1 MPTTCPTSPLHA
13 ILQQRLLILDGAMGT
28 MIQRHP
34 LTEEDFRGARF
45 AAHPKPLRGNNDLLS
60 LTRPDIIRGIHAEY
74 FAAGADM
81 VETNTF
87 SGTTIAQADY
97 GLEDIVYELN
107 YESARLARDAA
118 DEATARTP
126 DKPRF
131 VAGAIG
137 PTNRTASLSPDVNR
151 PGFRAVTFDELATAY
166 YEQTRGLIDGG
177 ADALLIETIFDTLNA
192 KAALFA
198 VQKFFDEGGREVP
211 VMISGTITDASG
223 RTLSGQTVEAFWNSI
238 RHLPLLSVGLNCALG
253 ADQLKVYV
261 KELARLADVHVS
273 AYPNAGLPNAF
284 GGYDESAEE
293 FAAVVE
299 GYLADGLVTVV
310 GGCCG
315 TTPQHIAALSE
326 LAERYAPRPAPS
338 PRGAAGTPPPSPLP
352 DGEGGL
358 VLETRFLASK
368 FSKKLEASPPSP
380 SGRGLGGGVTRLAGL
395 EPFNITAD
403 SLFVNVG
410 ERCNVTGSRAFAR
423 LVRTGNYDAALAVAR
438 DQVDGGAQVLDVN
451 MDEGMLDSEL
461 AMTTFL
467 NLIAAEPDI
476 ARVPVMIDSSKWS
489 VLEAGLKCVQGKSIV
504 NSISLKEG
512 EEVFKARAR
521 TVRQYGAAVV
531 VMAFDEDGQADDYQR
546 RIDICR
552 RSYDMLVNEVGF
564 PAEDII
570 FDPNILT
577 VGTGMEEHRNYAL
590 DFMAAVRWIKANL
603 PGALTSGG
611 VSNVS
616 FSYRGNDVVREAMNS
631 AFLYHA
637 IRAGLDMG
645 IVNPSQLA
653 VYDEVPKDLLELCE
667 DVLLNRRPDAT
678 ERLVDF
684 AETVKQ
690 KDKVEVVA
698 DAWRSLP
705 VKERLQHALVRGIT
719 EFIDE
724 DTEEVRQQVGR
735 PLEVIEGPL
744 MAGMNV
750 VGDLFGAGKMFLPQV
765 VKSARVM
772 KKAVAYLEPYLLADK
787 QSGERQTAGKILLA
801 TVKGD
806 VHDIGKNIVGVVLAC
821 NNFDIIDL
829 GVMVPLEKILAE
841 AAAHQVDIIGLSG
854 LITPSLDEMV
864 YVAQEMERRGLRLP
878 LLIGGATT
886 SRLHAAVK
894 IAPTYSGPVVHV
906 NDASRS
912 VGVAAGLLG
921 SAHEAY
927 AHAVR
932 DEYHTLRHD
941 YAGRQRDKK
950 YLSIEAAR
958 ENGFKADWAEA
969 PITKPTFLGTKVL
982 ADYDLAELAT
992 YIDWTPFFHTWE
1004 LKGRYPR
1011 ILEDETLGES
1021 ATKLFADA
1029 QQMLQKIIAEKLL
1042 TARAV
1047 IGFWPANTVDY
1058 DTVQVYADDTRQQ
1071 VETEFFTLRQQGEK
1085 GKGIPNLAFSDFVAP
1100 RETGRADYLG
1110 GFAVTAGLGIE
1121 KLLDQFEAD
1130 HDDYSSIMVK
1140 ALADRLAEAFAE
1152 RLHQRVREEFW
1163 GYAADENLSN
1173 EDLIKETY
1181 RGVRPAPGY
1190 PGCPDHTEKITLFEL
1205 LDAEKNT
1212 GISLTESLAMYP
1224 ASSVSGLYYAHPA
1237 ARYFG
1242 LGRIGLDQ
1250 VADMAHRKAM
1260 PVGELE
1266 RWLGPNLSYEPAVP
1280 VTAE

>member
-1 MPTTCPTSPLHA
+1 MPTVSPASAPVASPLHD
-13 ILQQRLLILDGAMGT
+13 ILRRRVLILDGAMGT
-28 MIQRHP
+28 MIQRHT
-34 LTEEDFRGARF
+34 LTEDDFRGTRF
-45 AAHPKPLRGNNDLLS
+45 QDHSHPLRGNNDLLS
-60 LTRPDIIRGIHAEY
+60 LTRPDIIKGIHAEY

-97 GLEDIVYELN
+97 ALEHVVYELN
-107 YESARLARDAA
+107 YESARIAREVA
-118 DEATARTP
+118 DEFERQDPTR
-126 DKPRF
+126 KRF

-166 YEQTRGLIDGG
+166 LEQVRGLIDGG
-177 ADALLIETIFDTLNA
+177 SDALLIETIFDTLNA
-192 KAALFA
+192 KAALYA
-198 VQKFFDEGGREVP
+198 VQQFFDEGGRVVP

-253 ADQLKVYV
+253 ADQLKVYIQ
-261 KELARLADVHVS
+261 ELSRLADVHIS

-284 GGYDESAEE
+284 GGYDESAQE

-299 GYLADGLVTVV
+299 NYLKDGLVTVV

-315 TTPQHIAALSE
+315 TTPQHIAE
-326 LAERYAPRPAPS
+326 LAKLADKYRPRP
-338 PRGAAGTPPPSPLP
+338 LP
-352 DGEGGL
+352 A
-358 VLETRFLASK
+358 VKPA
-368 FSKKLEASPPSP
+368 
-380 SGRGLGGGVTRLAGL
+380 TRLSGL
-395 EPFNITAD
+395 EPFGITEQ

-423 LVRTGNYDAALAVAR
+423 LIRTGNYEAALQVAR
-438 DQVDGGAQVLDVN
+438 DQVEGGAQVLDVN
-451 MDEGMLDSEL
+451 MDEGMLDSEQ

-467 NLIAAEPDI
+467 NLIASEPDI
-476 ARVPVMIDSSKWS
+476 ARVPVMIDSSKWT

-512 EEVFKARAR
+512 EEAFRAHAHK
-521 TVRQYGAAVV
+521 VRQYGAAVV
-531 VMAFDEDGQADDYQR
+531 VMAFDEQGQADNYQR
-546 RIDICR
+546 RIDICK
-552 RSYDMLVNEVGF
+552 RSYDILVNEVGF

-577 VGTGMEEHRNYAL
+577 VGTGIDEHRNYAL
-590 DFMAAVRWIKANL
+590 DFIEAVRWIKANL

-611 VSNVS
+611 VSNIS
-616 FSYRGNDVVREAMNS
+616 FAFRGNDVVREAMHS

-653 VYDEVPKDLLELCE
+653 VYDDVPRELLELVE

-684 AETVKQ
+684 AETVKDQ
-690 KDKVEVVA
+690 KATGSGAVTNTL
-698 DAWRSLP
+698 AWRELP
-705 VKERLQHALVRGIT
+705 VAERLQHALVKGIT

-735 PLEVIEGPL
+735 PLDVIEGPL

-772 KKAVAYLEPYLLADK
+772 KKAVAYLQPYLEAEK
-787 QSGERQTAGKILLA
+787 AGSARQTAGKILLA

-821 NNFDIIDL
+821 NNFDIVDL
-829 GVMVPLEKILAE
+829 GVMVPLERILDE
-841 AAAHQVDIIGLSG
+841 AQKQQADVIGLSG

-864 YVAQEMERRGLRLP
+864 YVAQEMEKRGLKTP

-894 IAPTYSGPVVHV
+894 IAPNYSGPIVHV

-921 SAHEAY
+921 SGKDAY
-927 AHAVR
+927 ARTVR
-932 DEYHTLRHD
+932 DEYDTLRHD
-941 YAGRQRDKK
+941 YAGRQREKN
-950 YLSIEAAR
+950 YLPIEAAR
-958 ENGFKADWAEA
+958 ANGFKADWATT
-969 PITKPTFLGTKVL
+969 PIVKPTFLGTQTL
-982 ADYDLAELAT
+982 DNYPLAELAE

-1011 ILEDETLGES
+1011 ILTDEHAGEA
-1021 ATKLFADA
+1021 ATQLFNDA
-1029 QQMLQKIIAEKLL
+1029 QTMLRRIIDEQWL

-1047 IGFWPANTVDY
+1047 LGFWPANTVQH
-1058 DTVQVYADDTRQQ
+1058 DTIEVYQDDSRQQ
-1071 VETEFFTLRQQGEK
+1071 VQTEFFTLRQQSEK
-1085 GKGIPNLAFSDFVAP
+1085 AEGVPNLAFSDFLAP
-1100 RETGRADYLG
+1100 RESGRADYLG
-1110 GFAVTAGLGIE
+1110 GFAVTAGIGIE
-1121 KLLDQFEAD
+1121 KWLEKFEQE
-1130 HDDYSSIMVK
+1130 HDDYSSIMLK

-1163 GYAADENLSN
+1163 GYNPAENLSN
-1173 EDLIKETY
+1173 EDLIQEKY
-1181 RGVRPAPGY
+1181 QGVRPAPGY
-1190 PGCPDHTEKITLFEL
+1190 PGCPDHTEKITLFQL
-1205 LDAEKNT
+1205 LDAETQT
-1212 GISLTESLAMYP
+1212 GIRLTENLAMYP
-1224 ASSVSGLYYAHPA
+1224 ASSVSGLYYAHPSS
-1237 ARYFG
+1237 RYFG
-1242 LGRIGLDQ
+1242 LGRIGQDQ
-1250 VADMAHRKAM
+1250 VADLAERKHM
-1260 PVGELE
+1260 PFAELE
-1266 RWLGPNLSYEPAVP
+1266 RWLTPNLNYDPAAVSA
-1280 VTAE
+1280 TAL

>member
-1 MPTTCPTSPLHA
+1 MSTATLAAPSPLPE
-13 ILQQRLLILDGAMGT
+13 LLRQRLLILDGAMGT

-34 LTEEDFRGARF
+34 LTEEDFRGTRF
-45 AAHPKPLRGNNDLLS
+45 ADHPKPLRGNNDLLS
-60 LTRPDIIRGIHAEY
+60 LTRPDIIKGIHAEY

-97 GLEDIVYELN
+97 GLEHVVYELN
-107 YESARLARDAA
+107 YESARLAREAA
-118 DEATARTP
+118 DEYSTP
-126 DKPRF
+126 ERPRF
-131 VAGAIG
+131 VAGAVG

-166 YEQTRGLIDGG
+166 LEQVRGLVDGG
-177 ADALLIETIFDTLNA
+177 VDTLLIETIFDTLNA
-192 KAALFA
+192 KAALYA
-198 VQKFFDEGGREVP
+198 VQKFFDEGGRVVP

-253 ADQLKVYV
+253 AHQLKQYV
-261 KELARLADVHVS
+261 EELSRISDVHIS

-284 GGYDESAEE
+284 GGYDESAQE
-293 FAAVVE
+293 FAALVE
-299 GYLADGLVTVV
+299 EYLKEGIVTVV

-315 TTPQHIAALSE
+315 TTPQHIAELSK
-326 LAERYAPRPAPS
+326 LAEKYQPRQLPSAPTPS
-338 PRGAAGTPPPSPLP
+338 
-352 DGEGGL
+352 
-358 VLETRFLASK
+358 
-368 FSKKLEASPPSP
+368 
-380 SGRGLGGGVTRLAGL
+380 TRLSGL
-395 EPFNITAD
+395 EPFTIKEE

-423 LVRTGNYDAALAVAR
+423 LIRTGAYEEALAVAR
-438 DQVDGGAQVLDVN
+438 LQVEEGAQVLDIN
-451 MDEGMLDSEL
+451 MDEGMLDSEQV
-461 AMTTFL
+461 MTTFL
-467 NLIAAEPDI
+467 HLIASEPDI

-512 EEVFKARAR
+512 EEAFRERAH

-531 VMAFDEDGQADDYQR
+531 VMAFDENGQADSLAR
-546 RIDICR
+546 RIEICQ
-552 RSYDMLVNEVGF
+552 RSYDILTKEVGF
-564 PAEDII
+564 DPSDII

-577 VGTGMEEHRNYAL
+577 VGTGMDEHRNYAL
-590 DFMAAVRWIKANL
+590 DFIEAVRWIKTNL

-611 VSNVS
+611 ISNIS
-616 FSYRGNDVVREAMNS
+616 FSFRGNDVVREAMHT

-645 IVNPSQLA
+645 IVNPGQLG
-653 VYDEVPKDLLELCE
+653 VYDEIEPHLLELVE
-667 DVLLNRRPDAT
+667 DVLLNRRADAT
-678 ERLVDF
+678 ERLVEF
-684 AETVKQ
+684 ADTVKQ
-690 KDKVEVVA
+690 KDKAEVKA
-698 DAWRSLP
+698 DEWRSLP
-705 VKERLQHALVRGIT
+705 VQERLSHALVKGIT

-724 DTEEVRQQVGR
+724 DTEAARQELAR
-735 PLEVIEGPL
+735 PLDVIEGPL

-787 QSGERQTAGKILLA
+787 QGSDRQTAGKILMA

-829 GVMVPLEKILAE
+829 GVMVPLEKILDE
-841 AAAHQVDIIGLSG
+841 AQKQNVDVIGLSG

-864 YVAQEMERRGLRLP
+864 YVAQAMEKRGMKTP

-886 SRLHAAVK
+886 SRLHTAVK
-894 IAPTYSGPVVHV
+894 IAPAYSGAVVHV

-921 SAHEAY
+921 SGEHAY
-927 AHAVR
+927 AQTVA
-932 DEYHTLRHD
+932 DD
-941 YAGRQRDKK
+941 YAALRADYASRQRDKS
-950 YLSIEAAR
+950 YLPIEAAR
-958 ENGFKADWAEA
+958 ANGFKSDWNAV
-969 PITKPTFLGTKVL
+969 PITKPSFLGTRVL
-982 ADYDLAELAT
+982 EDYDLAELAQ

-1011 ILEDETLGES
+1011 ILEDENLGEA
-1021 ATKLFADA
+1021 ATRLFADA
-1029 QQMLQKIIAEKLL
+1029 QALLQKIIDEKLL

-1047 IGFWPANTVDY
+1047 LGFWPANTKDY
-1058 DTVQVYADDTRQQ
+1058 DTIEVYADDSRQT
-1071 VETEFFTLRQQGEK
+1071 VATEFFTLRQQGEK
-1085 GKGIPNLAFSDFVAP
+1085 GPKIPNIAFSDFLAP
-1100 RETGRADYLG
+1100 KESGRADYLG
-1110 GFAVTAGLGIE
+1110 GFAVTAGIGIE
-1121 KLLDQFEAD
+1121 KLLEQYEAD

-1152 RLHQRVREEFW
+1152 RLHERVRREFW
-1163 GYAADENLSN
+1163 GYAPDEHLTN
-1173 EDLIKETY
+1173 EDLVQEKY

-1190 PGCPDHTEKITLFEL
+1190 PGCPDHTEKITLFQL
-1205 LDAEKNT
+1205 LDAEGNT
-1212 GISLTESLAMYP
+1212 GISLTENLAMYP
-1224 ASSVSGLYYAHPA
+1224 ASSVSGMYYAHPDS
-1237 ARYFG
+1237 RYFG

-1250 VADMAHRKAM
+1250 VSDIARRKGLETA
-1260 PVGELE
+1260 ELE
-1266 RWLGPNLSYEPAVP
+1266 RWLMPNLNYEPKK
-1280 VTAE
+1280 

>member
-1 MPTTCPTSPLHA
+1 MPTATRSTAPQPELPSARHRLPDL
-13 ILQQRLLILDGAMGT
+13 LRERLLILDGAMGT

-34 LTEEDFRGARF
+34 LTEEDFRGTRF
-45 AAHPKPLRGNNDLLS
+45 ADHPKPLRGNNDLLS
-60 LTRPDIIRGIHAEY
+60 LTRPDIIKGIHAEY

-87 SGTTIAQADY
+87 SGTSIAQADY
-97 GLEDIVYELN
+97 GLEHVVYELN
-107 YESARLARDAA
+107 YESARLAREAA
-118 DEATARTP
+118 EEYSTP

-131 VAGAIG
+131 VAGAVG

-151 PGFRAVTFDELATAY
+151 PGYRAVTFDELAAAY
-166 YEQTRGLIDGG
+166 LEQVRGLVDGG
-177 ADALLIETIFDTLNA
+177 VDALLIETIFDTLNA
-192 KAALFA
+192 KAALYA

-211 VMISGTITDASG
+211 LMISGTITDASG

-253 ADQLKVYV
+253 ASQLKQYV
-261 KELARLADVHVS
+261 EELSRISDVHIS

-284 GGYDESAEE
+284 GGYDESAQE
-293 FAAVVE
+293 FAALVE
-299 GYLADGLVTVV
+299 EYLKDGIVTVV

-315 TTPQHIAALSE
+315 TTPQHIAELSR
-326 LAERYAPRPAPS
+326 LAERYQPRRLAS
-338 PRGAAGTPPPSPLP
+338 PPNPLSEGEGEPEAGATESLGSPLP
-352 DGEGGL
+352 RRGAGGEA
-358 VLETRFLASK
+358 T
-368 FSKKLEASPPSP
+368 
-380 SGRGLGGGVTRLAGL
+380 TRLAGL
-395 EPFNITAD
+395 EPFNITPN

-423 LVRTGNYDAALAVAR
+423 LIRTGAYEEALAVAR
-438 DQVDGGAQVLDVN
+438 TQVEEGAQVLDIN
-451 MDEGMLDSEL
+451 MDEGMLDSEQ

-467 NLIAAEPDI
+467 HLIASEPDI
-476 ARVPVMIDSSKWS
+476 ARVPLMIDSSKWS

-512 EEVFKARAR
+512 EELFLQRAR
-521 TVRQYGAAVV
+521 TVRQYGAAMV
-531 VMAFDEDGQADDYQR
+531 VMAFDEQGQADTLER
-546 RIDICR
+546 RIAICQ
-552 RSYDMLVNEVGF
+552 RSYNLLMSIGF

-570 FDPNILT
+570 FDPNILI
-577 VGTGMEEHRNYAL
+577 VGTGMEEHRNYAI
-590 DFMAAVRWIKANL
+590 DFIESVRWIKANL

-611 VSNVS
+611 VSNIS
-616 FSYRGNDVVREAMNS
+616 FSFRGNEVVREAMHA

-645 IVNPSQLA
+645 IVNPNQLA
-653 VYDEVPKDLLELCE
+653 VYDEIPKDLLELVE
-667 DVLLNRRPDAT
+667 DVLLNRRADAT
-678 ERLVDF
+678 ERLLEFADTVQKKGKVD
-684 AETVKQ
+684 
-690 KDKVEVVA
+690 VVA

-705 VKERLQHALVRGIT
+705 VQERLAHALVKGIT

-724 DTEEVRQQVGR
+724 DTEAARQELAR
-735 PLEVIEGPL
+735 PLDVIEGPL

-787 QSGERQTAGKILLA
+787 QGSDRQTAGKILLA

-821 NNFDIIDL
+821 NNFDIVDL
-829 GVMVPLEKILAE
+829 GVMVPLEKILDE
-841 AAAHQVDIIGLSG
+841 AQRLNVDVIGLSG

-864 YVAQEMERRGLRLP
+864 YVAQAMQKRGMKMP

-886 SRLHAAVK
+886 SRLHTAVR
-894 IAPTYSGPVVHV
+894 IAPAYSGPVVHV

-921 SAHEAY
+921 SGEAAY
-927 AHAVR
+927 AQTVA
-932 DEYHTLRHD
+932 DD
-941 YAGRQRDKK
+941 YAALRADYASRQRDKS
-950 YLSIEAAR
+950 YLTIEAAR
-958 ENGFKADWAEA
+958 ANGFPADWATT
-969 PITKPTFLGTKVL
+969 PITKPSFLGTKVL
-982 ADYDLAELAT
+982 EDYDLAELAE

-1011 ILEDETLGES
+1011 ILTDETLGEA

-1029 QQMLQKIIAEKLL
+1029 QAMLQKIIDQKLL

-1047 IGFWPANTVDY
+1047 LGFWPANTVDY
-1058 DTVQVYADDTRQQ
+1058 DTIEVYTNDGRDT
-1071 VETEFFTLRQQGEK
+1071 VATKFFTLRQQGEK
-1085 GKGIPNLAFSDFVAP
+1085 GPRIPNLAFSDFLAP
-1100 RETGRADYLG
+1100 KASGRADYLG
-1110 GFAVTAGLGIE
+1110 GFAVTAGIGIE
-1121 KLLDQFEAD
+1121 TLLEQFEAD

-1152 RLHQRVREEFW
+1152 RLHERVRREFW
-1163 GYAADENLSN
+1163 GYAPDEHLTGD
-1173 EDLIKETY
+1173 DLIQEKY

-1190 PGCPDHTEKITLFEL
+1190 PGCPDHTEKITLFRL
-1205 LDAEKNT
+1205 LDAEGST
-1212 GISLTESLAMYP
+1212 GISLTENLAMYP
-1224 ASSVSGLYYAHPA
+1224 ASSVSGLYYAHPD

-1242 LGRIGLDQ
+1242 LGRIGIDQ
-1250 VADMAHRKAM
+1250 VADIAQRKGMERA
-1260 PVGELE
+1260 ELE
-1266 RWLGPNLSYEPAVP
+1266 RWLMPNLNYEPK
-1280 VTAE
+1280 